1 MDTGVLIE
9 RAQLL
14 LEQGRIAEAE
24 KSIREVLQQDPEND
38 FALALLARCY
48 FNHKDFAKGIELV
61 QKAISIFPQEP
72 FYYYLLGFA
81 YYQQDNYTQ
90 ARYNLD
96 KVITL
101 NPFYAEAFGLY
112 GYVLLEEKQF
122 EAALQKA
129 NEGLAVDA
137 ENITCLNARSTALN
151 KLKRTDDAFAT
162 MQDALSQDPDNEFT
176 HTTIGWNLLERGQH
190 NEAAK
195 HFREALRL
203 DPTLANAQAGLK
215 EALKSKILPYKLLL
229 QYSFWL
235 NNKGRS
241 MQVAVPL
248 VLYFGFRALSS
259 VFRANNNTTAAYV
272 VGGLYLLFVVATWTL
287 NSVANFFLLFHKDGK
302 YALTNT
308 EKWSSL
314 TVVGSLLIGVGL
326 LCMALFTT
334 VTVGTAYDN
343 SLLMAAMVCISLA
356 LPLGEIQYPL
366 SFTNTTKGNRI
377 SLALATVGVASLLIF
392 SIAPAAAFWV
402 MIIYLGGF
410 MIYNWSGLF
419 RK

>member
-14 LEQGRIAEAE
+14 LEQGRIPEAE
-24 KSIREVLQQDPEND
+24 KNIREALQQEPEND

-48 FNHKDFAKGIELV
+48 FNRKEFAKGIELTE
-61 QKAISIFPQEP
+61 KAISIFPQEP

-112 GYVLLEEKQF
+112 SYILLEEKQF
-122 EAALQKA
+122 ENALQKA
-129 NEGLAVDA
+129 NEGLAIDA

-162 MQDALSQDPDNEFT
+162 MQDALSQDPENEFT

-190 NEAAK
+190 NEAAS

-203 DPTLANAQAGLK
+203 NPTMVNAQAGLK

-248 VLYFGFRALSS
+248 VLYFGFRSLSS
-259 VFRANNNTTAAYV
+259 LFKANNHATAAYV
-272 VGGLYLLFVVATWTL
+272 VGGIYLLFVVGTWTL

-308 EKWSSL
+308 EKWSSV
-314 TVVGSLLIGVGL
+314 TVVSFLIIGISLLAI
-326 LCMALFTT
+326 ATT
-334 VTVGTAYDN
+334 TQWTAGTAYDE

-366 SFTNTTKGNRI
+366 SFTNNTKGNRI
-377 SLALATVGVASLLIF
+377 SLALAGTGLLSLLVYV
-392 SIAPAAAFWV
+392 IAPGWSFVV
-402 MIIYLGGF
+402 MVIYLIGF

>member
-14 LEQGRIAEAE
+14 LEQGRIPEAE
-24 KSIREVLQQDPEND
+24 KNIREALQQEPEND

-48 FNHKDFAKGIELV
+48 FNRKEFAKGIELIE
-61 QKAISIFPQEP
+61 KAISIFPQEP

-112 GYVLLEEKQF
+112 SYILLEEKQF
-122 EAALQKA
+122 ENALQKA
-129 NEGLAVDA
+129 NEGLAIDA

-162 MQDALSQDPDNEFT
+162 MQDALSQDPENEFT

-190 NEAAK
+190 NEAAG

-203 DPTLANAQAGLK
+203 NPTMANAQAGLK

-248 VLYFGFRALSS
+248 VLYFGFRSLSS
-259 VFRANNNTTAAYV
+259 LFKANNHATAAYV
-272 VGGLYLLFVVATWTL
+272 VGGIYLLFVVGTWTL

-308 EKWSSL
+308 EKWSSV
-314 TVVGSLLIGVGL
+314 TVVSSLIIGISLLAI
-326 LCMALFTT
+326 ATT
-334 VTVGTAYDN
+334 TQWTAGTAYHE

-366 SFTNTTKGNRI
+366 SFTNKTKGNRI
-377 SLALATVGVASLLIF
+377 SLALAGTGLLSLLVYL
-392 SIAPAAAFWV
+392 IAPGWSFFV
-402 MIIYLGGF
+402 MVIYLVGF